1 MLLLVIREVRWE
13 GESMGSKES
22 TDQTW
27 SHSGSP
33 KLGWMQKG
41 QEVEG
46 PGPLEWKVSPPLS
59 ICSSLSPERLPATS
73 STSGLLLSQEFLEQI
88 C

>member
-1 MLLLVIREVRWE
+1 MLLLVTREVRWE

-27 SHSGSP
+27 SHSCSP

-41 QEVEG
+41 QEVGG
-46 PGPLEWKVSPPLS
+46 PGPFEWKVSPPLVN
-59 ICSSLSPERLPATS
+59 L
-73 STSGLLLSQEFLEQI
+73 
-88 C
+88 